1 MRTVLSKLTI
11 SASLPYGPRE
21 VGSDAKPVLGKAVK
35 SVCKSLKGNDMQK
48 ITPFLWFD
56 DNAEEAA
63 NFYTSLFKNSKILD
77 VARYGE
83 AGAQASGRPKGTVMT
98 VTFQLEGQEFVALN
112 GGPVF
117 TFSPAI
123 SLVVNCRTQEELDD
137 LWEKLSEG
145 GESRPVRLAERQ
157 IWRVLAD
164 RSPSARQDAA
174 RQGPR
179 EVGEGHGG
187 NAPDEEDRHG
197 HPEAGL

>member
-1 MRTVLSKLTI
+1 
-11 SASLPYGPRE
+11 
-21 VGSDAKPVLGKAVK
+21 
-35 SVCKSLKGNDMQK
+35 MQK

-123 SLVVNCRTQEELDD
+123 SLVVNCRTQEELDH

-145 GESRPVRLAERQ
+145 GEVVQCGWLKDKYGISWQIVPRLLGKMLQDKDLEKSER
-157 IWRVLAD
+157 VM
-164 RSPSARQDAA
+164 AA
-174 RQGPR
+174 MLQMKKIDIGTLKQAYGGRYVMQG
-179 EVGEGHGG
+179 G
-187 NAPDEEDRHG
+187 
-197 HPEAGL
+197 